1 VSQELR
7 SGSPAEPIEA
17 SPQSTDTEQE
27 KSLFFGMSAA
37 RLRGRA
43 KWASV
48 VLVLSVLLPYNMI
61 GKTPLFVWDV
71 IAELHLASAFGVLAL
86 PLAGL
91 AIIVGLIATKRG
103 SSLAFVVLGSLVT
116 AAIVRKLGSDRTAWD
131 LMALPDSLSSRP
143 SLALITV
150 ALVAAAANLKFRRST
165 ARVVP
170 YVLGAATLSALLF
183 YGWPS
188 RGEAPLR
195 TVGRALLNIPELPDF
210 RYQIGLLLLVFV
222 MLWPLAVLAMGFSLL
237 RVTPS
242 KDESWLAI
250 IANWAMSLWLG
261 LLVTRALMMPQ
272 PSLSFMSFLAT
283 VTVVTAVVVLL
294 SASVV
299 VIVES
304 FFVTHGDEAPLSR
317 GSAMSEEIELA
328 DDPFGGQKRR
338 KVAPVR
344 GSAGLE
350 PKKAAIVTGVVVAVL
365 GITELVLARP
375 PTKGTEWE
383 TTNEKTAEGDRV
395 FGELVMNWGRARRR
409 WDFATR
415 RDSGTQERLEVKN
428 AGRELT
434 LAAKELDPKLGEAF
448 EALTTESDELDLAG
462 AKWGRLV
469 EAVNDASKAAKLPYF
484 LDPDIAITETEKEG
498 LRYHF
503 FIYPYRIEKV
513 RQYDVDGDDFATLR
527 VKPLGYDRDVH
538 LRLGFS
544 RDEAPFALVLV
555 NETAHN
561 GNQFVSLGRQGYC
574 SDDLVQNQEM
584 YKGLNRCGK
593 LLKDYAEGRDVDIP
607 DAILAGTERH
617 ELQHQIDG
625 PHLPI
630 AGPVLN
636 LLEGYAP
643 SSQDRVNREVS
654 AFLAE
659 LTTEGMAPK
668 LALVQLAQYL
678 MVSENHPYA
687 KTSIVIFEALTD
699 KKVRRG
705 YYLDGDKFWD
715 AYEKLFDM
723 SDDALRK
730 RAAETWADLY
740 GRPLPEPKA
749 K

>member
-1 VSQELR
+1 MSE
-7 SGSPAEPIEA
+7 EA
-17 SPQSTDTEQE
+17 APLSTDSEQE

-61 GKTPLFVWDV
+61 GKTPLFAWDV

-91 AIIVGLIATKRG
+91 AIIIGLIATKRG
-103 SSLAFVVLGSLVT
+103 SSLAFIVFGSLLT
-116 AAIVRKLGSDRTAWD
+116 AAIVRKIGSDRSAWD
-131 LMALPDSLSSRP
+131 LMALPDSLSARP
-143 SLALITV
+143 AMAILTV
-150 ALVAAAANLKFRRST
+150 ALVAAAANLKFRRAT
-165 ARVVP
+165 AHVVP
-170 YVLGAATLSALLF
+170 YVLGTSALAAIVF

-222 MLWPLAVLAMGFSLL
+222 MLWPLAVLAMGFTLL
-237 RVTPS
+237 KITPS

-250 IANWAMSLWLG
+250 VSNWALSLWLG

-283 VTVVTAVVVLL
+283 VTVVTAVVVLVSSSL
-294 SASVV
+294 V
-299 VIVES
+299 VIIES
-304 FFVTHGDEAPLSR
+304 FFVEHGDEAPLSR

-328 DDPFGGQKRR
+328 DDPFGGAKR
-338 KVAPVR
+338 KKIAVVT
-344 GSAGLE
+344 GSSGLE
-350 PKKAAIVTGVVVAVL
+350 PKKAAIATAVVIAVL
-365 GITELVLARP
+365 SIAQLVLARP

-383 TTNEKTAEGDRV
+383 TSNDKTAEGDRV
-395 FGELVMNWGRARRR
+395 FGDLLMNWGRARRR

-415 RDSGTQERLEVKN
+415 RESGTQERLEVKN

-448 EALTTESDELDLAG
+448 DALTTESDELDLAG
-462 AKWGRLV
+462 RKWARLV

-484 LDPDIAITETEKEG
+484 IDPDIAITETEKEG
-498 LRYHF
+498 IRYHF

-513 RQYDVDGDDFATLR
+513 RQYDVDGDAFAALR
-527 VKPLGYDRDVH
+527 VRPLGYDRDAH

-544 RDEAPFALVLV
+544 RDEQPFALVLV
-555 NETAHN
+555 NETEHN
-561 GNQFVSLGRQGYC
+561 GNQFVSLGRMGYC
-574 SDDLVQNQEM
+574 TDDLVQNQEV
-584 YKGLNRCGK
+584 YKGLDRCGK
-593 LLKDYAEGRDVDIP
+593 LLGDYAQGRDVDIP

-659 LTTEGMAPK
+659 LTTQGMAPK

-687 KTSIVIFEALTD
+687 KTSIVIFEALSD

-705 YYLDGDKFWD
+705 FYLDGEKFWD
-715 AYEKLFDM
+715 VYEKLFEM

-730 RAAETWADLY
+730 RAAETWANLY
-740 GRPLPEPKA
+740 GKQLPEPKA